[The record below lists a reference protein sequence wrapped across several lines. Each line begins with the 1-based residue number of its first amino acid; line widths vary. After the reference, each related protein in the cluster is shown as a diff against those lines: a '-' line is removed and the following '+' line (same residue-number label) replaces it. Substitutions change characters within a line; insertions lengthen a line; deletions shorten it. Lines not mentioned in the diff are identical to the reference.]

1 MSLELELDDDGY
13 PTEATLQSIAKA
25 EPQPDEDT
33 HKWALQLLRD
43 VLAIWWGGKK
53 MSLEEQPFED
63 RLGEPGVVTVYMS
76 TGGWSGNADLIR
88 ALQENFYFWQTAW
101 RCSERG
107 GHYEFE
113 FQVGEADES

>member
-1 MSLELELDDDGY
+1 MSLEIELGDDGY
-13 PTEATLQSIAKA
+13 PTEATLSSIAKA
-25 EPQPDEDT
+25 EPQADENC
-33 HKWALQLLRD
+33 HEWALRLLRD
-43 VLAIWWGGKK
+43 VFAIWWGG
-53 MSLEEQPFED
+53 ED
-63 RLGEPGVVTVYMS
+63 MWLKHKFGEPGIVTLSVS
-76 TGGWSGNADLIR
+76 TGGWSGNEDLIR